1 MLSSSK
7 YDLILVVLGQRNWH
21 CLDFRISWHKP
32 TLSGGTF
39 GADFCQICHMELLGS
54 DYRGFPGCLP
64 DLGII
69 CALQDFLQ
77 TQSMCLEETDTLGK
91 K

>member
-1 MLSSSK
+1 
-7 YDLILVVLGQRNWH
+7 
-21 CLDFRISWHKP
+21 
-32 TLSGGTF
+32 
-39 GADFCQICHMELLGS
+39 MELLGS

-77 TQSMCLEETDTLGK
+77 TWSMYLEETDTSGK
-91 K
+91 KVKFAIWDVQMVPNISER

>member
-1 MLSSSK
+1 
-7 YDLILVVLGQRNWH
+7 
-21 CLDFRISWHKP
+21 
-32 TLSGGTF
+32 
-39 GADFCQICHMELLGS
+39 MEFLGS

-77 TQSMCLEETDTLGK
+77 TQTMCLEETDTSGEGVKLAIWVISMVPNISERDRGS
-91 K
+91 